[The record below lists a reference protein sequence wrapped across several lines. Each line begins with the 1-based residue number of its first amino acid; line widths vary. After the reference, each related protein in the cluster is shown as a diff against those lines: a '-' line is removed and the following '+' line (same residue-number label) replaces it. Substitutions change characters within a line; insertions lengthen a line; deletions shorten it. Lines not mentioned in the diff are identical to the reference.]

1 MNKGFIS
8 VYRKITEWEWYD
20 DANTFRLYM
29 HLLLKANWET
39 KKWHGKIIERGS
51 LITSREKLA
60 RELKLGVHQI
70 RTGLDKLRNTENLTI
85 KTTNKYTLITIEN
98 YNDYQEHKNK
108 NGQQGGQQVA
118 NKWPQL
124 NNYNNYN
131 NYIYSKSKK
140 FANYTESKN
149 PNQDEINRME
159 KLAKKYGVKNDR
171 CEM

>member
-39 KKWHGKIIERGS
+39 KKWHGKTIERGS

-60 RELKLGVHQI
+60 KELKLGVHQI
-70 RTGLDKLRNTENLTI
+70 RTALDKLRNTQNLTI

-98 YNDYQEHKNK
+98 YSNYQEHKNK
-108 NGQQGGQQVA
+108 NDQQRGQQVA

-131 NYIYSKSKK
+131 NNIYNTKKSFK
-140 FANYTESKN
+140 NYSENKD
-149 PNQDEINRME
+149 PNQNEIENINKM
-159 KLAKKYGVKNDR
+159 AKKWGMYD
-171 CEM
+171 